1 MRRRIYDAWNV
12 LKAASI
18 IVPRDRSE
26 KYFMYNQ
33 QLVVEEALEYEQAQA
48 NVGAE
53 NQSIQ
58 EEVDEENPSQC
69 KNSEEERKDTDKRVA
84 GKTNAELAVE
94 IEEHVKE
101 CQSTTDKVQAKFY
114 MIRELVKSQLE
125 LKRLIKRN

>member
-33 QLVVEEALEYEQAQA
+33 QLVVEEALEYEQAHA
-48 NVGAE
+48 NVGTE
-53 NQSIQ
+53 NRSIQ
-58 EEVDEENPSQC
+58 EEVDEENRSQG
-69 KNSEEERKDTDKRVA
+69 KKSEEESKDTDERVA
-84 GKTNAELAVE
+84 GKTNAELGVE
-94 IEEHVKE
+94 VEELEEE
-101 CQSTTDKVQAKFY
+101 CQSKTEKVQAKFH